1 MIRRAELS
9 DAIDIYN
16 IELACF
22 THNYSLSTIQSDLES
37 DRVMIFVCEENNKMV
52 GYISIYYFLDEAN
65 LQKIRA
71 NIYGICRTVFEVV
84 SKTKSGEELREE
96 YANKLDNLP
105 KNWVES
111 YEKAKLHND
120 VAKILIEETK
130 LEVLKEV
137 KAKFQ
142 AL

>member
-1 MIRRAELS
+1 MNEFVTYLNN
-9 DAIDIYN
+9 AIDTAQKKEQ
-16 IELACF
+16 ELIA
-22 THNYSLSTIQSDLES
+22 TE
-37 DRVMIFVCEENNKMV
+37 RK
-52 GYISIYYFLDEAN
+52 DEAN

-137 KAKFQ
+137 KSRFQ